1 MAIRTILKDND
12 PTLRK
17 TARPVERFDERLC
30 ILLDDMYETMK
41 LNDGCGLAAP
51 QVGILKRAVVMDI
64 GEGLI
69 EMINPV
75 IKRTSGS
82 ERKTEGCLSIP
93 GIRGFVSRPFRVVVK
108 AQDRDGNTITLE
120 GEGPLARCMCHEIDH
135 LDGILFTDKADE
147 IMKDE
152 DDV

>member
-51 QVGILKRAVVMDI
+51 QVGILKRVVVMDI

-108 AQDRDGNTITLE
+108 AEDRNGNNITLE